1 MTMTKSGLGA
11 RALRERVVLEKTSPK
26 IAGILLE
33 RRRALARIAAD
44 ESYNEAYRREQAQA
58 AEKTAREKLAAIR
71 AEAVGAHEKVLQT
84 LREPLIENR
93 AVEEQMLAELQEQRA
108 WNRYSWA
115 LTSGKEP
122 LEVVR
127 QASERDGA
135 AGIRALASELP
146 SYLESGGWDPRHVE
160 AIVEQIRAAE
170 EPFLSPEERAVRET
184 EAEAK
189 DGWGRLTAA
198 FAHADMDLEG
208 ASVQATQLPTW
219 EGGHIPVSDGAAG

>member
-1 MTMTKSGLGA
+1 MTITNRTILQ
-11 RALRERVVLEKTSPK
+11 KTAPK

-33 RRRALARIAAD
+33 RRRSLARIAAD
-44 ESYNEAYRREQAQA
+44 ESYNEVYRRAQA
-58 AEKTAREKLAAIR
+58 HATEKTAREKIDAVR
-71 AEAVGAHEKVLQT
+71 AEAVGAHEKMIQALG
-84 LREPLIENR
+84 EPLMENR
-93 AVEEQMLAELQEQRA
+93 TVEEQMLAELKEQRA
-108 WNRYSWA
+108 WGRYNWA

-122 LEVVR
+122 FEVVR
-127 QASERDGA
+127 QASERGDV
-135 AGIRALASELP
+135 AGIRALGSELP

-160 AIVEQIRAAE
+160 AIVEQIRTAE

-208 ASVQATQLPTW
+208 ASGGALATQLPTW
-219 EGGHIPVSDGAAG
+219 EGGHIPVSDEQ

>member
-1 MTMTKSGLGA
+1 MTATNKTI
-11 RALRERVVLEKTSPK
+11 LEKTSPK

-44 ESYNEAYRREQAQA
+44 ESYNEVYRRAQA
-58 AEKTAREKLAAIR
+58 EATEKTAREKIDAVR
-71 AEAVGAHEKVLQT
+71 AEAVGAHEKMIQALD
-84 LREPLIENR
+84 EPLMENR
-93 AVEEQMLAELQEQRA
+93 TVEEQMLAELKEQRA
-108 WNRYSWA
+108 WGRYNWA

-122 LEVVR
+122 FEVVR
-127 QASERDGA
+127 QASERGDV
-135 AGIRALASELP
+135 AGIRALGSELP

-160 AIVEQIRAAE
+160 AIVEQIRTAE

-208 ASVQATQLPTW
+208 ASGGALATQLPTW
-219 EGGHIPVSDGAAG
+219 EGGHIPVSDEQ

>member
-1 MTMTKSGLGA
+1 MTMTNGH
-11 RALRERVVLEKTSPK
+11 RNILEKTSPK

-44 ESYNEAYRREQAQA
+44 ERYNDVYRRDQAQA
-58 AEKTAREKLAAIR
+58 AEETAREKLDAIR
-71 AEAVGAHEKVLQT
+71 AEAAGAHEKVLQT
-84 LREPLIENR
+84 LREPLMENR
-93 AVEEQMLAELQEQRA
+93 TVEEQMLAELREQRA
-108 WNRYSWA
+108 WGRYNWA

-122 LEVVR
+122 TEVVR

-160 AIVEQIRAAE
+160 AIEEQIRTAE
-170 EPFLSPEERAVRET
+170 EPFLSLEERAVRET
-184 EAEAK
+184 AAEAK

-208 ASVQATQLPTW
+208 ASGGALATQLPTW
-219 EGGHIPVSDGAAG
+219 EGGHIPVSDEAA